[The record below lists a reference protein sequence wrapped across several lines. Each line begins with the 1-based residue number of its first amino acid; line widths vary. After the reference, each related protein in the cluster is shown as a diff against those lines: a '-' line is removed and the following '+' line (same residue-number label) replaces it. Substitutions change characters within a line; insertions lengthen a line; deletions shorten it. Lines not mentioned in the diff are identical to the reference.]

1 MTPYLAALVLAS
13 LCLGGGATSLA
24 QSAVLSTGA
33 PEIFAPGVISGPA
46 NDGAPAFT
54 PDGRTL
60 YFTRSGASW
69 GFILE
74 SRQAHGRWTTPRIAP
89 FSGQWGDQQ
98 PALAP
103 DGSRLIF
110 ASFRPPPVDTGAGA
124 TAAPGSALW
133 QVVRVGRGWSAP
145 VRLPATVNIS
155 PRIFKPSIAADGS
168 LYFMARTD
176 ADKTWRLYRAPY
188 RNGTYG
194 NAEPLPFSDGT
205 HTDVDPEIA
214 PDESF
219 LVFSSAGRA
228 ADDTHEHLYIVF
240 KTAGAWG
247 SITPV
252 RYAGDRP
259 KGGADDGEAHLGRDN
274 RTLYFTS
281 GRTVPIDRHRTR
293 AQAAQ
298 DFARLNAWDNSNN
311 NVWSLSLAPWLDA
324 AKAAGATRTRGA
336 AFASDRDAADV
347 AGSSSGVDGARGR

>member
-1 MTPYLAALVLAS
+1 MTPYRTAVLLAS
-13 LCLGGGATSLA
+13 LCVGRVAASGA
-24 QSAVLSTGA
+24 QPAVISTAA

-46 NDGAPAFT
+46 NDGAPTFT

-60 YFTRSGASW
+60 YFARAGASW

-74 SRQAHGRWTTPRIAP
+74 SHQSRGRWTAPSIAP
-89 FSGQWGDQQ
+89 FSGQWADLQ

-110 ASFRPPPVDTGAGA
+110 ASSRPASLGTGAGA
-124 TAAPGSALW
+124 AAPAPAAALW

-145 VRLPATVNIS
+145 VRLPAAVNIS
-155 PRIFKPSIAADGS
+155 PRIFKPSLAADGT
-168 LYFMARTD
+168 LYFMAKTD

-188 RNGTYG
+188 RNGTYDH
-194 NAEPLPFSDGT
+194 AEPLPFSDGT
-205 HTDVDPEIA
+205 HTDVDPEVA

-219 LVFSSAGRA
+219 LIFSSAGRA
-228 ADDTHEHLYIVF
+228 TADDAHEHLYITF
-240 KTAGAWG
+240 KTDGAWG
-247 SITPV
+247 PITPV

-281 GRTVPIDRHRTR
+281 SRAVPIDPHRTR
-293 AQAAQ
+293 AQAAK

-324 AKAAGATRTRGA
+324 AKARLATP
-336 AFASDRDAADV
+336 S
-347 AGSSSGVDGARGR
+347 